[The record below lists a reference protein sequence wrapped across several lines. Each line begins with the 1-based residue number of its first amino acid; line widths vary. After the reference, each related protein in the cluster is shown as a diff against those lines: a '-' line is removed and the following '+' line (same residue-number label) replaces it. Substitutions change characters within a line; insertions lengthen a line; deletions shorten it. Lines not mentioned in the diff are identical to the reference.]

1 MYMNESHELSN
12 LNKHVTSPNM
22 AKTLC
27 GLNYGLSPSTI
38 LSSFIVLG
46 YEKQDREKKSPHP

>member
-1 MYMNESHELSN
+1 MNESHELSN